1 MTVFN
6 ALRLNASILC
16 LTMLCGTALAAG
28 TNYGVQSAWD
38 NPTAN
43 MAAGSVKPGYAQLTW
58 SKGSVLPVKLRN
70 GMTTLITLPN
80 GEKIADA
87 VVGNSSLF
95 SIDATQGGNTMF
107 ITPVTSNQGSD
118 TNLIVSGESGNQYV
132 FYLRSEPS
140 NSSEITYSQ
149 VDVMLDGNS
158 TLSASATPTPA
169 SGGSASIFKKATN
182 TANTVGVDGE
192 DYGWIKSMKIDP
204 SEFRFDLD
212 IFVPNP
218 DDYVIAP
225 ERVWRDQIFTYID
238 FGDKV
243 ISMTQRP
250 VVSLLIEGGESPV
263 GFRTDGE
270 DGRLLIVEAVGD
282 MVLRS
287 GQRLVCIKKREK
299 PFLIA
304 DTASV
309 MALAEANVAQ
319 SIMSGQSLNNLAYS
333 ANQAAINASANGYT
347 TTPMMIGNAPAVSTT
362 GYYAPAGYAM
372 PTAVYGGAS
381 GGSGVTMVPTERIT
395 AGSFLPQSNIP
406 LITSNQTGVAVE
418 LKSDTSVKA
427 LDDYW
432 ANLLAKFSGDD
443 GQGILTPYKD
453 MVFFAVDE
461 QGVGELGA
469 ESSAARLYRL
479 RIGPLS
485 DINTAQELCNKLLE
499 FSGTSC
505 SVVRIQ

>member
-1 MTVFN
+1 MTF
-6 ALRLNASILC
+6 AKAIKLNVSLLC
-16 LTMLCGTALAAG
+16 IGAVLGLANVRAAVAYQG
-28 TNYGVQSAWD
+28 AWD
-38 NPTAN
+38 NPNAN
-43 MAAGSVKPGYAQLTW
+43 MTAGSIKPGYAQLSW
-58 SKGSVLPVKLRN
+58 SKGSTLPLKLRN
-70 GMTTLITLPN
+70 GMVTMVSLPN
-80 GEKIADA
+80 GEQIADII
-87 VVGNSSLF
+87 VGDSGLF
-95 SIDATQGGNTMF
+95 EVDAQKGANTIFLTPKGETMGG
-107 ITPVTSNQGSD
+107 D
-118 TNLIVSGESGNQYV
+118 TNMIVDGKSGNKYI
-132 FYLRSEPS
+132 FYLRAEPT

-149 VDVMLDGNS
+149 VEVVLDGNAVLPSVAAS
-158 TLSASATPTPA
+158 TT
-169 SGGSASIFKKATN
+169 SGAGMKSIFNKPAT
-182 TANTVGVDGE
+182 TSNTVGVDGE

-225 ERVWRDQIFTYID
+225 ERVWRDRIFTYID

-250 VVSLLIEGGESPV
+250 VVSLLVEGGESPV

-287 GQRLVCIKKREK
+287 GQRIVCIKKREK

-319 SIMSGQSLNNLAYS
+319 SMMSGQSLNNIAY
-333 ANQAAINASANGYT
+333 NMDMAAMNMNVGNYT
-347 TTPMMIGNAPAVSTT
+347 TTPTFVGNGSVAAATGAGYYMPAGFTT
-362 GYYAPAGYAM
+362 GG
-372 PTAVYGGAS
+372 TTGAS
-381 GGSGVTMVPTERIT
+381 TAMTMVPTVRDT
-395 AGSFLPQSNIP
+395 AGAYLPQTNIP
-406 LITSNQTGVAVE
+406 LITSNQSGVAVE
-418 LKSDTSVKA
+418 LKADPSVKA
-427 LDDYW
+427 LNDYW
-432 ANLLAKFSGDD
+432 TGLLAKFSGDD
-443 GQGILTPYKD
+443 GAGLLTPYKD
-453 MVFFAVDE
+453 KVFFAVDA

-469 ESSAARLYRL
+469 ESTSASLYRL

-485 DINTAQELCNKLLE
+485 DIDTAQKLCDQLLK
-499 FSGTSC
+499 FSGASC

>member
-1 MTVFN
+1 MTFTKSFKFN
-6 ALRLNASILC
+6 VSIFCLVGLLC
-16 LTMLCGTALAAG
+16 LPTFGEE
-28 TNYGVQSAWD
+28 YGIQEAWD

-43 MAAGSVKPGYAQLTW
+43 MASGSIKPGYAQLSW
-58 SKGSVLPVKLRN
+58 SSGTVLPIKLRN
-70 GMTTLITLPN
+70 GMVTMITLPN
-80 GEKIADA
+80 GEQIADA
-87 VVGNSSLF
+87 FVGNQGLF
-95 SIDATQGGNTMF
+95 SIQATQGDRTMF
-107 ITPVTSNQGSD
+107 ISPDATNQGSD
-118 TNLIVSGESGNQYV
+118 TNLIVTGKSGNKYI

-149 VDVMLDGNS
+149 VDVLLDGNANLPMAG
-158 TLSASATPTPA
+158 TATAS
-169 SGGSASIFKKATN
+169 SGGAKSIFKKSAPT
-182 TANTVGVDGE
+182 TSVVGVDGE

-225 ERVWRDQIFTYID
+225 ERVWRDRIFTYID

-250 VVSLLIEGGESPV
+250 VVSLLVEGGESPV

-287 GQRLVCIKKREK
+287 GQRIVCIKKREK

-319 SIMSGQSLNNLAYS
+319 SMLSGQSLNNIAYTDS
-333 ANQAAINASANGYT
+333 MAAMSMGTNYT
-347 TTPMMIGNAPAVSTT
+347 GTPMYVGNTGTVNPATGA
-362 GYYAPAGYAM
+362 GYYMPAGFTVPQVM
-372 PTAVYGGAS
+372 PSS
-381 GGSGVTMVPTERIT
+381 GSVVNMLPQERNT
-395 AGSFLPQSNIP
+395 AGAYLPQTNIP
-406 LITSNQTGVAVE
+406 LIASNQTGVAIE

-427 LDDYW
+427 LENHW
-432 ANLLAKFSGDD
+432 TTLLAKFSGED
-443 GQGILTPYKD
+443 GQGLLTPYKD

-461 QGVGELGA
+461 QGVGDLGA
-469 ESSAARLYRL
+469 ASSAARQYRL
-479 RIGPLS
+479 RIGPFAN
-485 DINTAQELCNKLLE
+485 IETAQSLCDKLLKV
-499 FSGTSC
+499 SGTSC
-505 SVVRIQ
+505 SVVRMQ